1 MRRIEA
7 VSLFF
12 LLAAAAVL
20 TITLQMEYG
29 SARKW
34 MFFLFLALLLPAM
47 NPKFY
52 KNRTRRQEHVFTPI
66 EREETEED
74 EMGFIDLSSA
84 EPIKQDLQ
92 IVPDTYLTFRDIASG
107 NYYYVHYVDGEADEI
122 YVSDFGDLERLKYD
136 EFYEWWWNEYDE

>member
-1 MRRIEA
+1 MRRIET

-20 TITLQMEYG
+20 TITLQMDYG

-84 EPIKQDLQ
+84 EPINRVGRLIAYIFG
-92 IVPDTYLTFRDIASG
+92 IVSFGFVAVGGLILPFVKELGVGSSILCWLFSGVTLTIG
-107 NYYYVHYVDGEADEI
+107 IKYVMQK
-122 YVSDFGDLERLKYD
+122 R
-136 EFYEWWWNEYDE
+136 NR